1 MDDPRGVGARSLKSA
16 VLFAVAALGAVSLNV
31 LFRNPETGAVDL
43 ARDSVTSL
51 SSSTTD
57 YLASLN
63 APVKITYYVTEKRRM
78 PTALRSLERDV
89 RALVRQMGRWAP
101 GRITLE
107 VVHPEDRPQEVRS
120 VGRFRLSSFQHKTI
134 LKDEHRVSTVWS
146 GLLVEFKGVSRAV
159 PYVTPDHLP
168 HLENRLVTYLQ
179 QIDSRYVPTVAVRS
193 AGEHRQLTATLEMVN
208 LGGAGE
214 WVPGQAGPASADAA
228 ILIQPENLS
237 AVEVDSV
244 DRFLRDGKDV
254 FVFFSPYRILVE
266 GDRVGVVPVQ
276 SGLESW
282 LARRGAVF
290 EPKLLLQTSKG
301 GGRPSDLILPA
312 SLANLEGF
320 VLTAQGSL
328 FFPQA
333 APVSFDPVKGK
344 EAGFFSRT
352 LLISDG
358 QSWTR
363 SLAPQGGTLFLKS
376 DLAVPGDR
384 PSQSENVGMVITS
397 DKPWEGK
404 LFLFSSGALIDDA
417 VIQRYSANGL
427 YLKNLL
433 MTFANPERMASI
445 QSSRKD
451 KPLLPPLSRRQR
463 VFWRFVGMGV
473 VPLMFAVGWFRRGWS
488 WRWMQSNERIWLG
501 FLRQWVGPVLGVSIL
516 LYSVPFMGFY
526 GVDLTREKVNRLS
539 PLTLEWAAR
548 VDRDIRVTYFRSP
561 DDELPGPLKPLGR
574 KTQNLLDRLASANR
588 ARVSARTVLVP
599 AVPRPD
605 LKSELD
611 RYKLVP
617 FTVRAI
623 EEDRYIEKKVYSAL
637 VFETADRAEVIPRLS
652 LSNLD
657 RLEFLCAGAFA
668 RLGGM
673 VRPRVGV
680 LVDLPRLTPGEFWEL
695 EQLNIK
701 TMPKSEDVYARL
713 IDSLRNE
720 GYSVRLYDSKTEV
733 PGDEDVLIYIQPWV
747 MAPAVRETLARRL
760 AEGGNVIIA
769 VQHYRMQ
776 ARKYPGHAYSMV
788 YWPQPQFSRI
798 NEFLEPYG
806 VELVSEVFLDQSKA
820 PVASREQINWGAYR
834 KEEKRAPDAQPFLIR
849 AVPENFSKES
859 PVTARLSDLLF
870 IWGNRWRKFPGRFP
884 DGLEWKTLV
893 ASSKDAWSL
902 DWKGGFLSPD
912 SLREGDYFD
921 SSQPL
926 VVELTGHFPLGKVPA
941 QLPHP
946 LLRSTFPQEGKENN
960 EFPSPLG
967 RPVAELPAPGA
978 AEPLRRGQ
986 GEGPGL
992 LPAKKE
998 NHDPVEKGPGGF
1010 VENGPN
1016 GPGSL
1021 VLVGCSE
1028 ILSNENLDNVGFDN
1042 GKFFL
1047 NAVATLAYGPDLA
1060 WVQARGGKGGSG
1072 FPFVPPNQ
1080 KLFWRLFVVG
1090 TGPLVFLLARVRR
1103 RQPLRKAY
1111 ASSGIR
1117 M

>member
-1 MDDPRGVGARSLKSA
+1 MKSA
-16 VLFAVAALGAVSLNV
+16 YLAALAVLGAVFLNV
-31 LFRNPETGAVDL
+31 LFRNPELAAVDL
-43 ARDSVTSL
+43 ARDSVTAL
-51 SSSTTD
+51 STQTTE
-57 YLASLN
+57 YLGTLN
-63 APVKITYYVTEKRRM
+63 DPVKITYYVTEKRRM

-101 GRITLE
+101 GRITFE

-120 VGRFRLSSFQHKTI
+120 VGRYRLSSFQYKTI

-146 GLLVEFKGVSRAV
+146 GLLVEYKGSSRAV
-159 PYVTPDHLP
+159 PYVTNDHLP
-168 HLENRLVTYLQ
+168 HLENRLVTHLQ
-179 QIDSRYVPTVAVRS
+179 QIDNRYVPTVAVRS
-193 AGEHRQLTATLEMVN
+193 LGEHRQLNATLETVN
-208 LGGAGE
+208 LGAAAI
-214 WVPGQAGPASADAA
+214 WVPGQEVPSAADAA
-228 ILIQPENLS
+228 FLIQPENMSNLE
-237 AVEVDSV
+237 VESV
-244 DRFLRDGKDV
+244 DRFLKDGKDV
-254 FVFFSPYRILVE
+254 YVFYSPYRLFEE

-276 SGLESW
+276 SGLETW

-290 EPKLLLQTSKG
+290 EPKLLLQSGAG
-301 GGRPSDLILPA
+301 GGRPTDLILPA

-328 FFPQA
+328 LFPQA

-344 EAGFFSRT
+344 ETGFFSRT
-352 LLISDG
+352 LLISEG

-363 SLAPQGGTLFLKS
+363 SLAPQGGTLFSKS
-376 DLAVPGDR
+376 DLAAPGDR
-384 PSQSENVGMVITS
+384 PRQSENVGVMITS

-417 VIQRYSANGL
+417 VIQRFGANGL

-433 MTFANPERMASI
+433 MTFAKPELLTSI
-445 QSSRKD
+445 QSSRKE

-463 VFWRFVGMGV
+463 LLWRFVGMGL
-473 VPLMFAVGWFRRGWS
+473 VPLMFAVGMLRIRRDGRQETS
-488 WRWMQSNERIWLG
+488 GSRVATAIWG
-501 FLRQWVGPVLGVSIL
+501 KVSTVSQL
-516 LYSVPFMGFY
+516 VYSVPLLVVLNWCPTLFA
-526 GVDLTREKVNRLS
+526 DLTREKVNRLS
-539 PLTLEWAAR
+539 PLTLQWAAR

-561 DDELPGPLKPLGR
+561 DNELPGPLKPLGR
-574 KTQNLLDRLASANR
+574 KTQHLLDRLAAANG
-588 ARVSARTVLVP
+588 ARVSLRTVSVP
-599 AVPRPD
+599 ADPD
-605 LKSELD
+605 PALKSELD

-637 VFETADRAEVIPRLS
+637 VFETSDRAEVIPRLS
-652 LSNLD
+652 LNNLD

-668 RLGGM
+668 RLGGL

-720 GYSVRLYDSKTEV
+720 GYSVRLYDSKTDV

-747 MAPAVRETLARRL
+747 MAPAVREALARRL
-760 AEGGNVIIA
+760 AEGGKVLIA
-769 VQHYRMQ
+769 AQHYRMQ
-776 ARKYPGHAYSMV
+776 ARKYPGHAYSLV

-870 IWGNRWRKFPGRFP
+870 IWGNRWRKVPGRFP
-884 DGLEWKTLV
+884 EGLEWKALV
-893 ASSKDAWSL
+893 SSSKDAWSV

-921 SSQPL
+921 TFQPL
-926 VVELTGHFPLGKVPA
+926 VVELTG
-941 QLPHP
+941 
-946 LLRSTFPQEGKENN
+946 
-960 EFPSPLG
+960 EFPSGKSEHKDPAENAPLG
-967 RPVAELPAPGA
+967 LV
-978 AEPLRRGQ
+978 
-986 GEGPGL
+986 
-992 LPAKKE
+992 KKGT
-998 NHDPVEKGPGGF
+998 NVPGGF
-1010 VENGPN
+1010 VRNGANAPL
-1016 GPGSL
+1016 GEL

-1047 NAVATLAYGPDLA
+1047 NAVAKLAYGPDLA
-1060 WVQARGGKGGSG
+1060 WIQARGGKGGSG

-1090 TGPLVFLLARVRR
+1090 AVPLLFLFIGPFFFVKKRPVMNF
-1103 RQPLRKAY
+1103 Q
-1111 ASSGIR
+1111 SN
-1117 M
+1117 